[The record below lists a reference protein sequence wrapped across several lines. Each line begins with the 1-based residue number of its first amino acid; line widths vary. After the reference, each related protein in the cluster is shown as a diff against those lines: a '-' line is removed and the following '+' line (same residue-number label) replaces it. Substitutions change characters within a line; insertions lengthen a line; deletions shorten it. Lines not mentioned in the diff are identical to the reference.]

1 MFLISPK
8 NKNNELEKKSS
19 VNLSRSY
26 ANIYTDSINFCQ
38 NFLLKNNFDQIGS
51 KR

>member
-1 MFLISPK
+1 MSK
-8 NKNNELEKKSS
+8 
-19 VNLSRSY
+19 SY

-38 NFLLKNNFDQIGS
+38 NFLLKNTFDQIGS